1 MGGSENKFYTLTF
14 IKYFIIIYV
23 MEKKLNTKQIKY
35 FNPLN
40 DYFIRYLFTDKGSS
54 ETILLDFINSIMI
67 NANMKTFHSVEILT
81 PFNLKKNRNLKETI
95 VDVKCITQNGSVV
108 IIEIQLQGNSRF
120 PERILYYW
128 AANYSKLL
136 KHGERYDE
144 LTPVISINLL
154 NFNLDKTKNIH
165 SCYMLYEMNNKKLLT
180 DHLQIHIIE
189 LKKFRKNVLSKDL
202 NYWLKIFTSKNL
214 EASMSEIVKE
224 KPIMEE
230 VQKKYNNFVKSKLM
244 MMEYEKKE
252 AYLYGNQIMLDE
264 ERKLGREEGI
274 KEGIEQGIEK
284 GKEEGIKETQI
295 SMAKNMKNKNID
307 ISLISELTGL
317 SIEEIEKL

>member
-1 MGGSENKFYTLTF
+1 
-14 IKYFIIIYV
+14 
-23 MEKKLNTKQIKY
+23 MEKKSNIKKIKY

-54 ETILLDFINSIMI
+54 ESILLDFINSIML
-67 NANMKTFHSVEILT
+67 NANMKTFRSVEILT

-154 NFNLDKTKNIH
+154 NFNLDKTKYIH

-189 LKKFRKNVLSKDL
+189 LKKFKKNILTKDL
-202 NYWLKIFTSKNL
+202 NCWLKIFTSKNL

-230 VQKKYNNFVKSKLM
+230 VQKKYNNFVKNKLM

-264 ERKLGREEGI
+264 ERRLGMEEGI
-274 KEGIEQGIEK
+274 KK
-284 GKEEGIKETQI
+284 GKEEGIKENQI
-295 SMAKNMKNKNID
+295 LTAKNMKKENID
-307 ISLISELTGL
+307 INIINKITGL
-317 SIEEIEKL
+317 SIKEIEEL

>member
-1 MGGSENKFYTLTF
+1 
-14 IKYFIIIYV
+14 
-23 MEKKLNTKQIKY
+23 MEKKSNIKKIKY

-54 ETILLDFINSIMI
+54 ESILLDFINSIML
-67 NANMKTFHSVEILT
+67 NANMKIFRSVEILT
-81 PFNLKKNRNLKETI
+81 PFNLKKNKNLKETI

-154 NFNLDKTKNIH
+154 NFNLDKNKNIH

-189 LKKFRKNVLSKDL
+189 LKKFKKNALSKDL
-202 NYWLKIFTSKNL
+202 NYWLRIFTSKNL

-264 ERKLGREEGI
+264 ERRLGIEEGI
-274 KEGIEQGIEK
+274 KK
-284 GKEEGIKETQI
+284 GKEEGIKEGIKENQI
-295 SMAKNMKNKNID
+295 LTAKNMKKENID
-307 ISLISELTGL
+307 VNIISKITGL
-317 SIEEIEKL
+317 SIQEIENL

>member
-1 MGGSENKFYTLTF
+1 
-14 IKYFIIIYV
+14 

-54 ETILLDFINSIMI
+54 ESILLDFINSIMI
-67 NANMKTFHSVEILT
+67 NANMKTFRSVEILT

-154 NFNLDKTKNIH
+154 NFNLDKSKNIH

-189 LKKFRKNVLSKDL
+189 LKKFKKNILTKDL
-202 NYWLKIFTSKNL
+202 NCWLKIFTSKNL

-230 VQKKYNNFVKSKLM
+230 VQKKYNNFVKNKLM

-264 ERKLGREEGI
+264 ERRLGREEGR
-274 KEGIEQGIEK
+274 
-284 GKEEGIKETQI
+284 EEGE
-295 SMAKNMKNKNID
+295 KNKA
-307 ISLISELTGL
+307 ISIAKSLKKSGLDAKFISENTGL
-317 SIEEIEKL
+317 SIEEIKNL

>member
-1 MGGSENKFYTLTF
+1 MRNKF
-14 IKYFIIIYV
+14 
-23 MEKKLNTKQIKY
+23 NTKQIKY

-67 NANMKTFHSVEILT
+67 NANMKTFRSVEILT

-165 SCYMLYEMNNKKLLT
+165 SCYMLYEMNNRKLLT

-214 EASMSEIVKE
+214 EVSMSEIVKE

-230 VQKKYNNFVKSKLM
+230 VQKKYNNFVKSRLM

-284 GKEEGIKETQI
+284 GKEEGIKEGIKETQI
-295 SMAKNMKNKNID
+295 SMAKNMKNDKVDLNT
-307 ISLISELTGL
+307 ISKYTGL

>member
-1 MGGSENKFYTLTF
+1 
-14 IKYFIIIYV
+14 
-23 MEKKLNTKQIKY
+23 
-35 FNPLN
+35 
-40 DYFIRYLFTDKGSS
+40 
-54 ETILLDFINSIMI
+54 
-67 NANMKTFHSVEILT
+67 
-81 PFNLKKNRNLKETI
+81 
-95 VDVKCITQNGSVV
+95 
-108 IIEIQLQGNSRF
+108 
-120 PERILYYW
+120 
-128 AANYSKLL
+128 SKLL

-154 NFNLDKTKNIH
+154 NFNLDKSKNIH

-189 LKKFRKNVLSKDL
+189 LKKFKKNILTKDL
-202 NYWLKIFTSKNL
+202 NCWLKIFTSKNL

-264 ERKLGREEGI
+264 ERRLGKEEGI
-274 KEGIEQGIEK
+274 KEGIEKGIEQ
-284 GKEEGIKETQI
+284 GKKEQQI
-295 SMAKNMKNKNID
+295 SIAKSLKNAGID
-307 ISLISELTGL
+307 IKIISENTGL
-317 SIEEIEKL
+317 SIEEIKNL

>member
-1 MGGSENKFYTLTF
+1 MSRDIN
-14 IKYFIIIYV
+14 V
-23 MEKKLNTKQIKY
+23 
-35 FNPLN
+35 LN
-40 DYFIRYLFTDKGSS
+40 DYFVRYLFSS
-54 ETILLDFINSIMI
+54 PDSNPILLDFINSIMLDS
-67 NANMKTFHSVEILT
+67 NMKTFRSVEILT
-81 PFNLKKNRNLKETI
+81 PFNYKQNYEDKETI
-95 VDVKCITQNGSVV
+95 ADVKCITQNGSVV

-128 AANYSKLL
+128 ASNYSKLL

-189 LKKFRKNVLSKDL
+189 LKKFKKNILTKDL
-202 NYWLKIFTSKNL
+202 NCWLKMFTSKNL

-264 ERKLGREEGI
+264 ERRLGMEEGI
-274 KEGIEQGIEK
+274 KKGIEQGK
-284 GKEEGIKETQI
+284 KEQQI
-295 SMAKNMKNKNID
+295 SIARSLKNAGID
-307 ISLISELTGL
+307 IKIISENTGL
-317 SIEEIEKL
+317 NIQEIEKL

>member
-1 MGGSENKFYTLTF
+1 MRNN
-14 IKYFIIIYV
+14 
-23 MEKKLNTKQIKY
+23 LNTKKY

-40 DYFIRYLFTDKGSS
+40 DYFVRYLFTDKGSS
-54 ETILLDFINSIMI
+54 ESILLDFINSIML
-67 NANMKTFHSVEILT
+67 NANMKTFRSVEILT

-189 LKKFRKNVLSKDL
+189 LKKFKKNILSKDL
-202 NYWLKIFTSKNL
+202 NCWLKIFTSKNL

-264 ERKLGREEGI
+264 ERRLGKEEGI
-274 KEGIEQGIEK
+274 KEGIEKEK
-284 GKEEGIKETQI
+284 Y
-295 SMAKNMKNKNID
+295 SLAKNMKKENID
-307 ISLISELTGL
+307 VNIISKVTGL
-317 SIEEIEKL
+317 SMEEINKL

>member
-1 MGGSENKFYTLTF
+1 MRNNLN
-14 IKYFIIIYV
+14 IK
-23 MEKKLNTKQIKY
+23 KY

-40 DYFIRYLFTDKGSS
+40 DYFVRYLFTDKGSS
-54 ETILLDFINSIMI
+54 ESILLDFINSIML
-67 NANMKTFHSVEILT
+67 NANMKTFRSVEILT

-189 LKKFRKNVLSKDL
+189 LKKFKKNILSKDL
-202 NYWLKIFTSKNL
+202 NCWLKIFTSKNL

-264 ERKLGREEGI
+264 ERRLGKEEGI

-284 GKEEGIKETQI
+284 GIEQGIEQGE
-295 SMAKNMKNKNID
+295 KNKAINIAKSLKKSGLD
-307 ISLISELTGL
+307 NKFISDNTGL
-317 SIEEIEKL
+317 SLEEVEKL

>member
-1 MGGSENKFYTLTF
+1 
-14 IKYFIIIYV
+14 
-23 MEKKLNTKQIKY
+23 MEKKSNIKKIKY

-54 ETILLDFINSIMI
+54 ESILLDFINSIML
-67 NANMKTFHSVEILT
+67 NANMKIFRSVEILT
-81 PFNLKKNRNLKETI
+81 PFNLKKNKNLKETI

-154 NFNLDKTKNIH
+154 NFNLDKNKNIH

-189 LKKFRKNVLSKDL
+189 LKKFKKNILAKDL
-202 NYWLKIFTSKNL
+202 NCWLKMFTSKNL

-264 ERKLGREEGI
+264 ERRLGIEEGI
-274 KEGIEQGIEK
+274 KK
-284 GKEEGIKETQI
+284 GKEEGIKEGIKENQI
-295 SMAKNMKNKNID
+295 LTAKNMKKENID
-307 ISLISELTGL
+307 INIISKITGL
-317 SIEEIEKL
+317 SIQEIENL

>member
-1 MGGSENKFYTLTF
+1 MYMS
-14 IKYFIIIYV
+14 
-23 MEKKLNTKQIKY
+23 KKLNTIKN

-54 ETILLDFINSIMI
+54 ESILLDFINSIML
-67 NANMKTFHSVEILT
+67 NANMKTFRSVEILT

-189 LKKFRKNVLSKDL
+189 LKKFKKNILTKDL
-202 NYWLKIFTSKNL
+202 NCWLKMFTSKNL
-214 EASMSEIVKE
+214 EVSMSEIVKE

-264 ERKLGREEGI
+264 ERRLGKEEGI
-274 KEGIEQGIEK
+274 KEGIEKGIEQGIEQGEINK
-284 GKEEGIKETQI
+284 AKDI
-295 SMAKNMKNKNID
+295 ALNLKNMNMSNED
-307 ISLISELTGL
+307 ISKITGL
-317 SIEEIEKL
+317 SLEEIKKL

>member
-1 MGGSENKFYTLTF
+1 MN
-14 IKYFIIIYV
+14 
-23 MEKKLNTKQIKY
+23 KKLNTIKN

-54 ETILLDFINSIMI
+54 ESILLDFINSIML
-67 NANMKTFHSVEILT
+67 NANMKTFRSVEILT

-189 LKKFRKNVLSKDL
+189 LKKFKKNILTKDL
-202 NYWLKIFTSKNL
+202 NCWLKMFTSKNL
-214 EASMSEIVKE
+214 EVSMSEIVKE

-264 ERKLGREEGI
+264 ERRLGKEEGI
-274 KEGIEQGIEK
+274 KEGIEKGIEQGIEQGEINK
-284 GKEEGIKETQI
+284 AKDI
-295 SMAKNMKNKNID
+295 ALNLKNMNMSNED
-307 ISLISELTGL
+307 ISKITGL
-317 SIEEIEKL
+317 SLEEIKKL

>member
-1 MGGSENKFYTLTF
+1 MRNN
-14 IKYFIIIYV
+14 
-23 MEKKLNTKQIKY
+23 LNTKKY

-40 DYFIRYLFTDKGSS
+40 DYFVRYLFTDKGSS
-54 ETILLDFINSIMI
+54 ESILLDFINSIMI
-67 NANMKTFHSVEILT
+67 NANMKTFRSVEILT
-81 PFNLKKNRNLKETI
+81 PFNLKKNKNLKETI
-95 VDVKCITQNGSVV
+95 VDVKCITQNGAVV

-154 NFNLDKTKNIH
+154 NFNLDKSTNIH

-189 LKKFRKNVLSKDL
+189 LKKFKKNILTKDL
-202 NYWLKIFTSKNL
+202 NCWLKIFTSKNL

-264 ERKLGREEGI
+264 ERRLGKEEGI
-274 KEGIEQGIEK
+274 KEGIEKEK
-284 GKEEGIKETQI
+284 
-295 SMAKNMKNKNID
+295 SSLAKNMKKENID
-307 ISLISELTGL
+307 VNIISKVTGL
-317 SIEEIEKL
+317 SIEEINKL

>member
-1 MGGSENKFYTLTF
+1 
-14 IKYFIIIYV
+14 
-23 MEKKLNTKQIKY
+23 MEKKSNIKKIKY

-54 ETILLDFINSIMI
+54 ESILLDFINSIML
-67 NANMKTFHSVEILT
+67 NANMKTFRSVEILT

-189 LKKFRKNVLSKDL
+189 LKKFKKNILTKDL
-202 NYWLKIFTSKNL
+202 NCWLKMFTSKNL

-264 ERKLGREEGI
+264 ERRLGIEEGI
-274 KEGIEQGIEK
+274 KK
-284 GKEEGIKETQI
+284 GKEEGIKENQI
-295 SMAKNMKNKNID
+295 LTAKNMKKENID
-307 ISLISELTGL
+307 INIISKITGL
-317 SIEEIEKL
+317 GIEEIEKL

>member
-1 MGGSENKFYTLTF
+1 MG
-14 IKYFIIIYV
+14 
-23 MEKKLNTKQIKY
+23 KKINTKQIKY

-54 ETILLDFINSIMI
+54 ESILLDFINSIMI
-67 NANMKTFHSVEILT
+67 NANMKTFRSVEILT

-95 VDVKCITQNGSVV
+95 APKVGRRLDVKCITQNGSVV

-128 AANYSKLL
+128 SVNYSKLL

-189 LKKFRKNVLSKDL
+189 LKKFKKNVLSKDL

-264 ERKLGREEGI
+264 ERRLGIEEGI
-274 KEGIEQGIEK
+274 KKGKEEGIREGIEQGIEK
-284 GKEEGIKETQI
+284 GIEQEKY
-295 SMAKNMKNKNID
+295 SLAKNMKNRNMDINI
-307 ISLISELTGL
+307 ISELTGL
-317 SIEEIEKL
+317 SMEEIKKL

>member
-1 MGGSENKFYTLTF
+1 MSNMT
-14 IKYFIIIYV
+14 
-23 MEKKLNTKQIKY
+23 KKLMGNKEIKY

-40 DYFIRYLFTDKGSS
+40 DYFRRYLFTDKGSS
-54 ETILLDFINSIMI
+54 EAILLDFINSIML
-67 NANMKTFHSVEILT
+67 NANMKTFRSVEILT

-95 VDVKCITQNGSVV
+95 APKVGRRLDVKCLTQNGSVV

-136 KHGERYDE
+136 KHGEKYDE

-189 LKKFRKNVLSKDL
+189 LKKFKKNMLAKDL
-202 NYWLKIFTSKNL
+202 NSWLKIFTSKNL

-230 VQKKYNNFVKSKLM
+230 VQRKYNNFVKSKLM

-252 AYLYGNQIMLDE
+252 AYLYGNQIMMEE
-264 ERKLGREEGI
+264 ERRLGKEEGI
-274 KEGIEQGIEK
+274 KQ
-284 GKEEGIKETQI
+284 GKEEGIKEGMQKCTKEALI
-295 SMAKNMKNKNID
+295 LTAKNMKNKNMD
-307 ISLISELTGL
+307 IKLIREITGL
-317 SIEEIEKL
+317 NIEEIEKI

>member
-1 MGGSENKFYTLTF
+1 
-14 IKYFIIIYV
+14 
-23 MEKKLNTKQIKY
+23 MEKKSNIKKIKY

-54 ETILLDFINSIMI
+54 ESILLDFINSIML
-67 NANMKTFHSVEILT
+67 NANMKTFRSVEILT

-189 LKKFRKNVLSKDL
+189 LKKFKKNILTKDL
-202 NYWLKIFTSKNL
+202 NCWLKMFTSKNL

-252 AYLYGNQIMLDE
+252 AYLYGNQIILDE
-264 ERKLGREEGI
+264 ERRLGMEEGI
-274 KEGIEQGIEK
+274 KK
-284 GKEEGIKETQI
+284 GKEEGIKEGIKENQI
-295 SMAKNMKNKNID
+295 LTAKNMKKENID
-307 ISLISELTGL
+307 INIINKITGL
-317 SIEEIEKL
+317 SIKEIEEL